1 MLAKLRSL
9 LLPLANLKNKATI
22 IRLGL
27 AGLVLG
33 IGGFA
38 VYKGAQQMKPKRPTP
53 RPTQTAANKL
63 KPPADDLDP
72 TRNLS
77 GDSPIGFDSG
87 QSPSAEASADSLY
100 NQGAEQNPATVQ
112 TEDLYATNDQ
122 GTQVE
127 EGTAGAD
134 GIPASPLQGH
144 ATSSEQPV
152 EGDGSSMGT
161 APANRI
167 RRLPT
172 APGNYRIA
180 DETSSEVATQQP
192 MEAGDSGETPGQYD
206 GSGPNVDGSQYADG
220 GTGYATGDPSAAAE
234 GPPEAAE
241 VVTPETASNLRTP
254 QTLPGNGSRRTQP
267 LPSAPEVQPVNT
279 PRMLGGLNAAGAA
292 APGGTPGDRQFEG
305 TQVPSIAIEKFA
317 PAEIQVG
324 KAATFEVRVRNAGQV
339 AAHDVLVTD
348 QVPQGTRLESTSPE
362 AQLAEDGSLAW
373 QLGEMQP
380 GDEVV
385 LSMQVMPEQEG
396 EIGSV
401 AHVTFAGRAT
411 ARSVCTRPL
420 LNIEH
425 TAPKQVLIGETV
437 RLGITVNNP
446 GTGAA
451 TGVIVEEDVPEGLVH
466 VAGGELEYEIGTL
479 RPNETRQLELQLT
492 ADKPGLIE
500 NMVTVRGEGNLIAQH
515 TVQIEVIAPQLS
527 VAVSGPKKRYL
538 ERQATYTLSIENPGT
553 AAARSVQLVAF
564 LPKGMKFQSTDAEGQ
579 YDPTQHAVFWS
590 LEELPANKSGS
601 VNLVA
606 VPVETGE
613 QRLRVEGKADL
624 GLTAANEQVVQVEA
638 KSELEFN
645 IVDLNDPIEVGT
657 DTSYEIRVTNKGT
670 RPATAVELVAGFPQ
684 GGEIKA
690 VSADGH
696 ARGEVSGNGQQV
708 AFEPVGR
715 INPGEEMV
723 FRIHAQGAV
732 KGDHVIAVQIRSAEF
747 PLPVTREEST
757 RVYEDR

>member
-53 RPTQTAANKL
+53 KPTQTAANKL

-254 QTLPGNGSRRTQP
+254 QTLPGIGSRRTQP

-500 NMVTVRGEGNLIAQH
+500 NMVTVRGAERPACRVSSQGDEVPKHRCGRAIRSYAACCVLEPGGIARQ
-515 TVQIEVIAPQLS
+515 Q
-527 VAVSGPKKRYL
+527 
-538 ERQATYTLSIENPGT
+538 ERQREPGGRASGDWRT
-553 AAARSVQLVAF
+553 AAAGGREGRSGADSGQRAGGAGGSQVGARVQHCRFERSDRSRNRYELRDSGHEQGNASGDGGRTGRR
-564 LPKGMKFQSTDAEGQ
+564 LSARRGDQSGKCRRPRAGRSQ
-579 YDPTQHAVFWS
+579 RQWPT
-590 LEELPANKSGS
+590 G
-601 VNLVA
+601 
-606 VPVETGE
+606 
-613 QRLRVEGKADL
+613 
-624 GLTAANEQVVQVEA
+624 GL
-638 KSELEFN
+638 
-645 IVDLNDPIEVGT
+645 
-657 DTSYEIRVTNKGT
+657 
-670 RPATAVELVAGFPQ
+670 
-684 GGEIKA
+684 
-690 VSADGH
+690 
-696 ARGEVSGNGQQV
+696 
-708 AFEPVGR
+708 
-715 INPGEEMV
+715 
-723 FRIHAQGAV
+723 
-732 KGDHVIAVQIRSAEF
+732 
-747 PLPVTREEST
+747 
-757 RVYEDR
+757 